1 MRLRLFCRRSAALV
15 GLSMSIT
22 DLCLTDALK
31 GDIVGAVL
39 MSGGGLIPRLTGPRR
54 AAQTAKFWQRVRDR
68 AGAKTEADMDLNAL
82 FAFHPVG
89 ETAGIGE
96 LELVFR
102 DIVLKAPRRAVI
114 LPVDIRRKA
123 GVALNGL
130 VGCPVQKE
138 KRTGRD
144 SRRKQNELDELF
156 GQRAVKDFIQS
167 DSPFPRPS

>member
-1 MRLRLFCRRSAALV
+1 MRKKTIALAAASLTACTFASAQAQSSVTLYGIVDTGVVYINNKDGSRSTELRGGNKFSSRLGVRGV
-15 GLSMSIT
+15 E
-22 DLCLTDALK
+22 DL
-31 GDIVGAVL
+31 
-39 MSGGGLIPRLTGPRR
+39 GGG
-54 AAQTAKFWQRVRDR
+54 
-68 AGAKTEADMDLNAL
+68 LNAL